1 MVGPSVLLRRPNVP
15 YQPWPRAVGCIP
27 LFGASTE
34 GRRFPSCHATT
45 WPGRSK
51 TVDGIVRPRPASVC
65 GPPRDVGHV
74 CPVGEQSTFV
84 DVLAHRID
92 RRQSVRRSEL
102 DDWPAILERGD
113 ISMENERLDA
123 VTLQCREGRVE
134 IGWPAQTYRQ
144 NSDTKRV
151 SRPFHFFS

>member
-74 CPVGEQSTFV
+74 CPVGEQSSSV
-84 DVLAHRID
+84 DVLALEVGLHIAERIW
-92 RRQSVRRSEL
+92 L
-102 DDWPAILERGD
+102 
-113 ISMENERLDA
+113 
-123 VTLQCREGRVE
+123 
-134 IGWPAQTYRQ
+134 
-144 NSDTKRV
+144 
-151 SRPFHFFS
+151 